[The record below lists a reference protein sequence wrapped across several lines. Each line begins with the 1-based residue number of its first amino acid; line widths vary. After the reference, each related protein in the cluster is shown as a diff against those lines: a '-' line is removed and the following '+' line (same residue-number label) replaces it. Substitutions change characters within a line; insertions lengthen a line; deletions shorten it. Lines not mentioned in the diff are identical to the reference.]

1 MPAALHTEAH
11 HDPRAGPPVHR
22 RRGARRLL
30 HHGRGPVP
38 DGSRDL
44 RRLAPLVAGR
54 RARHSPPGRWR
65 EREHRHGRA
74 RAAIVL
80 VLPSNP
86 TTGYSWTVTSLPDPG
101 HVSLDSPIEG
111 VYVATPVA
119 SGVVG
124 SGGTQ
129 SWDLHATKA
138 GTTSIAL
145 AYVRPW
151 ESGVPPVEAFA
162 VTFAVQ

>member
-1 MPAALHTEAH
+1 MIRVPVLLSIAVVALAACSTTGA
-11 HDPRAGPPVHR
+11 DPSPT
-22 RRGARRLL
+22 GAATS
-30 HHGRGPVP
+30 
-38 DGSRDL
+38 D
-44 RRLAPLVAGR
+44 A
-54 RARHSPPGRWR
+54 SPPSSPG
-65 EREHRHGRA
+65 
-74 RAAIVL
+74 AAPGTLRLDDGANGSTVTVAPGAVIVL

-162 VTFAVQ
+162 VTFVVQ